1 MYVLRFRFIDLHFIM
16 VCFFFLMI
24 RRPPRSTRTDTLFP
38 YTTLFRSPRLP
49 DDQLI
54 FTLNHAES
62 RILAFEPNLAALVER
77 LAPSLPHIEKYI
89 VLSDEGVGIGEGF
102 GALAYEPLLASAP
115 VRSEEHTSELQ
126 SLMRISYAVFCLKK
140 KKKNEITQRT

>member
-1 MYVLRFRFIDLHFIM
+1 
-16 VCFFFLMI
+16 MI

-38 YTTLFRSPRLP
+38 YTTLFRSTLAGIGSGDRISSLAWNTHRHLELFYAVPGLGAVLHTANPRLP

-115 VRSEEHTSELQ
+115 VSIGRAH
-126 SLMRISYAVFCLKK
+126 V
-140 KKKNEITQRT
+140 